1 MNSFLKKYSGYS
13 RNFYALLK
21 NYSTQSLHPMQKKLE
36 TLFINKDV
44 QKILKKITGLDHEKI
59 FAPSKTELESP
70 KYEFVTEKRLS
81 ELQTLAIAK
90 ALQKLQM
97 PPVMDIREPI
107 NEILA
112 KDPELQGYL
121 QYKTVFTDISPDVSS
136 RERVITVREVDGTL
150 RKATWE
156 ERERMNQI
164 FFPIPGRN
172 LETPKLFESP
182 HLERLL
188 DEGSYEFVLDCAC
201 IQFEP
206 DAPEY
211 HRVTNQ
217 TYEHVQLT
225 KKFDLLR
232 STRHFG
238 PMVFYFTHKKNIDQL
253 LIDMISRHL
262 ISDASDTVRLFY
274 LIHSELDTT
283 KDIHKTDEIEIL
295 QNYIRNHSSQK
306 DGLEFAL
313 QTILDHKKS
322 DLQI

>member
-70 KYEFVTEKRLS
+70 KYEF
-81 ELQTLAIAK
+81 
-90 ALQKLQM
+90 
-97 PPVMDIREPI
+97 
-107 NEILA
+107 
-112 KDPELQGYL
+112 
-121 QYKTVFTDISPDVSS
+121 
-136 RERVITVREVDGTL
+136 
-150 RKATWE
+150 
-156 ERERMNQI
+156 
-164 FFPIPGRN
+164 
-172 LETPKLFESP
+172 
-182 HLERLL
+182 RLL